1 MLILRLMIP
10 NGRSA
15 KRRMKLAG
23 ANLAGFQLL
32 IPTLKRALF
41 SMRLLMR
48 VGVLWQS
55 KHADRPL
62 DEARRAIFF

>member
-1 MLILRLMIP
+1 
-10 NGRSA
+10 
-15 KRRMKLAG
+15 MKLAG